1 MMKPSIQLRNVN
13 KTFNKRKSNALH
25 VLKNI
30 DLVLPEKGLVMLLGP
45 SGSGKTTLLNVLGGL
60 DNFDKGSI
68 DILDYHLENYK
79 SNTWDHIRNFHV
91 GYIFQ
96 NYHLLPDLSV
106 YDNIAYVLR
115 LMGYNDEKMIEER
128 VTYVLKAVNMYK
140 FRKKNALQISGG
152 QQQRVAIARAIVK
165 NPDIII
171 ADEPTGNLDS
181 TNTLEVMTMLK
192 QIASEKLVLMVTH
205 ERELANYYA
214 DRIIQI
220 EDGLIKEEIVSINKE
235 ELEFRYDETIY
246 LKDLDL
252 SVLNQDGIEIQTYQD
267 KQKQQVKAMLIVK
280 NNTVFVKFD
289 SSLKNIKILDDRST
303 IKIKDEHQ
311 KDSIE
316 SKKLENTFDH
326 ERLTLPK
333 VTHKKSMFSS
343 FKKSLLMA
351 LEKVFLTTKR
361 GKIMLLSFLLS
372 GVVIS
377 YAASSLA
384 AVLFIEPDANLTL
397 PKGYV
402 NVSKINFEEETLN
415 DITTTIYYDELKG
428 VLSNDGYIH
437 TLYQQQFNFIA
448 PTNLPYNTSLNSNI
462 DLINHINERDLIFGN
477 MPSNDFEII
486 ITKAQADY
494 LIENRI
500 GQDIGIWTY
509 NHIINERIRVH
520 SFDVTISGI
529 LDSDMQVVFVTRKLS
544 NAISEGLYQGF
555 VPVVSFELIPT
566 LELYAGR
573 LPLDNEIL
581 VDKTRALQIGI
592 SNVTVFPFTQVE
604 QGKTLL
610 ISGIYN
616 DTTGPIYATA
626 NTVELSRFLAS
637 NMFYVYDTKDLESD
651 IYEIY
656 DANLIRV
663 IDVYEDAL
671 SNVRNQLST
680 IIVSTYTT
688 AIIVIGVAALGFF
701 FVIRSSLV
709 KRQYEIA
716 IMRAIGVYKKDI
728 LSSFLIE
735 ILVLTTVSTLI
746 GYLIG
751 SYGFSIL
758 SDSVL
763 GSITLFKVNFLS
775 IILGLVAAFMI
786 NIVAGL
792 FPVWRLLA
800 KTPAQIISQYDM

>member
-1 MMKPSIQLRNVN
+1 MMKSSIQLRRVN

-25 VLKNI
+25 VLKDI
-30 DLVLPEKGLVMLLGP
+30 DLILPDKGLVMLLGP

-68 DILDYHLENYK
+68 DILDFHLESYK
-79 SNTWDHIRNFHV
+79 SKTWDHIRNFHV

-115 LMGYNDEKMIEER
+115 LMGYTDEKMIEAK
-128 VTYVLKAVNMYK
+128 VSYVLKAVNMFK
-140 FRKKNALQISGG
+140 FRKKNALQLSGG

-192 QIASEKLVLMVTH
+192 QIASKKLVLMVTH
-205 ERELANYYA
+205 ERDLANYYA

-220 EDGLIKEEIVSINKE
+220 EDGLIKEEIVSTSKDAL
-235 ELEFRYDETIY
+235 ELKYDETIY
-246 LKDLDL
+246 LKDLDFNVL
-252 SVLNQDGIEIQTYQD
+252 SQDGIEIQTYQD
-267 KQKQQVKAMLIVK
+267 SQKQDVKAILIVK

-289 SSLKNIKILDDRST
+289 TSLKNIKILDERST
-303 IKIKDEHQ
+303 IKIKDEFQ

-316 SKKLENTFDH
+316 AKKAEITFDH
-326 ERLTLPK
+326 EQLVLPK
-333 VTHKKSMFSS
+333 VTHKKSMFST
-343 FKKSLLMA
+343 FKKSLFMA
-351 LEKVFLTTKR
+351 LEKVFLTTRR
-361 GKIMLLSFLLS
+361 GKIMLFSFLLS
-372 GVVIS
+372 GIVVA

-384 AVLFIEPDANLTL
+384 AVLFIEPDRYLPL

-402 NVSKINFEEETLN
+402 NVVRNGFEDLDK
-415 DITTTIYYDELKG
+415 DITTLTTYNNILN
-428 VLSNDGYIH
+428 VLSEDGYIH
-437 TLYQQQFNFIA
+437 TLTDQSISFISPSNIA
-448 PTNLPYNTSLNSNI
+448 YNVSLNSNI
-462 DLINHINERDLIFGN
+462 DLIDHIKARNLVFGK
-477 MPSNDFEII
+477 MPSNDFEIV
-486 ITKAQADY
+486 ITKGQADY

-509 NHIINERIRVH
+509 SHILNERIRIQ
-520 SFDVTISGI
+520 SIDLKITGI
-529 LDSDMQVVFVTRKLS
+529 LNSDMQVVFVSRNLA
-544 NAISEGLYQGF
+544 NAISGGRYQDF
-555 VPVVSFELIPT
+555 IPIVSFELFDSI
-566 LELYAGR
+566 ELYAGR

-581 VDKTRALQIGI
+581 INKRAATEIGI
-592 SNVTVFPFTQVE
+592 SNTTIFPFTRIE
-604 QGKTLL
+604 EGKTLL

-616 DTTGPIYATA
+616 EMNGPVYATS
-626 NTVELSRFLAS
+626 NTVELTRFLSS
-637 NMFYVYDTKDLESD
+637 NAFYVYDTKDIESSL
-651 IYEIY
+651 YEVYGVNDVQIINIY
-656 DANLIRV
+656 DNALNNMRNEMRV
-663 IDVYEDAL
+663 V
-671 SNVRNQLST
+671 
-680 IIVSTYTT
+680 IVSTYTT
-688 AIIVIGVAALGFF
+688 AFIVIGIAALGFF

-735 ILVLTTVSTLI
+735 ILVLSTVSTLI
-746 GYLIG
+746 GYMIG
-751 SYGFSIL
+751 TYGFSIL
-758 SDSVL
+758 SESVL
-763 GSITLFKVNFLS
+763 GTITLFKVNLLS
-775 IILGLVAAFMI
+775 VIFGLIAAYVI

-792 FPVWRLLA
+792 FPVWRLLS

>member
-1 MMKPSIQLRNVN
+1 MIKPSIQLRNVN

-30 DLVLPEKGLVMLLGP
+30 DLVLPDKGLVMLLGP

-68 DILDYHLENYK
+68 DILDFHLENYK

-115 LMGYNDEKMIEER
+115 LMGYSDETMIEER

-140 FRKKNALQISGG
+140 FRKKNALQLSGG

-181 TNTLEVMTMLK
+181 TNTLEVMQMLK
-192 QIASEKLVLMVTH
+192 QIANEKLVLMVTH

-220 EDGLIKEEIVSINKE
+220 EDGLIKEEIVSTNKE

-252 SVLNQDGIEIQTYQD
+252 SVLNHDGIEIQTYQD
-267 KQKQQVKAMLIVK
+267 KQKQQVKAMLILK
-280 NNTVFVKFD
+280 NNTVFLKFD
-289 SSLKNIKILDDRST
+289 SSVKNVKILDDRST
-303 IKIKDEHQ
+303 IKIKDEFQ
-311 KDSIE
+311 KDAIE
-316 SKKLENTFDH
+316 SKKLENNFNH
-326 ERLTLPK
+326 ALLKLPEL
-333 VTHKKSMFSS
+333 THKKSKFTS

-351 LEKVFLTTKR
+351 LEKVFLTTRR
-361 GKIMLLSFLLS
+361 GKIMLFSFLLS
-372 GVVIS
+372 GVVVS

-384 AVLFIEPDANLTL
+384 AVLFIEPEANLIL
-397 PKGYV
+397 PQGYV
-402 NVSKINFEEETLN
+402 SVSKISFEEDN
-415 DITTTIYYDELKG
+415 IDITTHAYFDALLNNLPDNT
-428 VLSNDGYIH
+428 YIH
-437 TLYQQQFNFIA
+437 TLQPQTINFIA
-448 PTNLPYNTSLNSNI
+448 PTNLAYDVSLSSNL
-462 DLINHINERDLIFGN
+462 DLIDHISDRDVMYGN
-477 MPSNDFEII
+477 MPSTHFEIL
-486 ITKAQADY
+486 ITKAQANF

-509 NHIINERIRVH
+509 AHILQESIRINDI
-520 SFDVTISGI
+520 DLTISGI
-529 LDSDMQVVFVTRKLS
+529 VNSDMRLIFVSRELS
-544 NAISEGLYQGF
+544 NALSGTFYLNLLPIISYDIF
-555 VPVVSFELIPT
+555 NT
-566 LELYAGR
+566 LELYVGK
-573 LPLDNEIL
+573 LPLDNEVLIHKSAAVEL
-581 VDKTRALQIGI
+581 GI
-592 SNVTVFPFTQVE
+592 TNQTVFPTTHVE
-604 QGKTLL
+604 NGQSIV
-610 ISGIYN
+610 ISGVYN
-616 DTTGPIYATA
+616 EDFGFYYATS
-626 NTVELSRFLAS
+626 NTVERSRFLNS
-637 NMFYVYDTKDLESD
+637 NEYFIYAKDNVTNTLND
-651 IYEIY
+651 IYEV
-656 DANLIRV
+656 NTVRV
-663 IDVYEDAL
+663 IDVYDNAL
-671 SNVRNQLST
+671 SNLTNQMS
-680 IIVSTYTT
+680 IVIVSTYTT
-688 AIIVIGVAALGFF
+688 ASIIIGIAALGFF

-735 ILVLTTVSTLI
+735 ILVLTSISTLI

-751 SYGFSIL
+751 SYGFSML
-758 SDSVL
+758 SNSVL
-763 GSITLFKVNFLS
+763 GEITLFKVNFLS
-775 IILGLVAAFMI
+775 ISIGLVAAYLI

>member
-1 MMKPSIQLRNVN
+1 MMKPSIQLRRVN

-25 VLKNI
+25 VLKDI
-30 DLVLPEKGLVMLLGP
+30 DLILPDKGLVMLLGP

-79 SNTWDHIRNFHV
+79 STTWDHIRNFHV

-115 LMGYNDEKMIEER
+115 LMGYSDETMIEAK

-140 FRKKNALQISGG
+140 FRKKNALQLSGG

-192 QIASEKLVLMVTH
+192 QIASKKLVLMVTH
-205 ERELANYYA
+205 ERDLANYYA
-214 DRIIQI
+214 DRIINI
-220 EDGLIKEEIVSINKE
+220 EDGVIKEERVSTNKE
-235 ELEFRYDETIY
+235 ELELKYDETIY
-246 LKDLDL
+246 LKDLDFN
-252 SVLNQDGIEIQTYQD
+252 VLKQDGIEIQTYQD
-267 KQKQQVKAMLIVK
+267 AQKQPVKAMLIVK

-289 SSLKNIKILDDRST
+289 TGLKNVKILDDRST
-303 IKIKDEHQ
+303 IKIKDEFQ

-316 SKKLENTFDH
+316 AKKAEITFDH
-326 ERLTLPK
+326 EQLLLPK
-333 VTHKKSMFSS
+333 VIHKKSMFFS

-351 LEKVFLTTKR
+351 LEKVFLTTRR
-361 GKIMLLSFLLS
+361 GKIMLFSFLLS
-372 GVVIS
+372 GIVVA

-384 AVLFIEPDANLTL
+384 AVLFLEPEANLTL

-402 NVSKINFEEETLN
+402 SVSKNDFENELF
-415 DITTTIYYDELKG
+415 DISTQNTYNSIIG
-428 VLSNDGYIH
+428 VLSDDGYIH
-437 TLYQQQFNFIA
+437 SLTEQSITFIA
-448 PTNLPYNTSLNSNI
+448 PSNIPYSVSFYSNI
-462 DLINHINERDLIFGN
+462 DLIDHIEERNLSYGK
-477 MPSNDFEII
+477 MPSNDFEIV
-486 ITKAQADY
+486 ITKGQADS
-494 LIENRI
+494 LIENGI

-509 NHIINERIRVH
+509 EHILNERIRIH
-520 SFDVTISGI
+520 SIDLKISGI
-529 LDSDMQVVFVTRKLS
+529 LDSDMQVVFVSRNLA
-544 NAISEGLYQGF
+544 NAVSSGSYENLI
-555 VPVVSFELIPT
+555 PVVSYEIFDSLD
-566 LELYAGR
+566 LYAGR

-581 VDKTRALQIGI
+581 VNKRAALEIGI
-592 SNVTVFPFTQVE
+592 SNTTVFPFTRLE
-604 QGKTLL
+604 EGKTII

-616 DTTGPIYATA
+616 DDNGPIFSTSK
-626 NTVELSRFLAS
+626 TVELTRFLSS
-637 NMFYVYDTKDLESD
+637 NIFYVYDTNDIEANLGQVYGAND
-651 IYEIY
+651 VRITNIYEN
-656 DANLIRV
+656 ALNN
-663 IDVYEDAL
+663 L
-671 SNVRNQLST
+671 SNEMSVV
-680 IIVSTYTT
+680 IVSTYTT
-688 AIIVIGVAALGFF
+688 AFIIIGIAALGFF

-716 IMRAIGVYKKDI
+716 IMRAIGVYKKEI

-735 ILVLTTVSTLI
+735 ILVLSTVSTLI
-746 GYLIG
+746 GYMVG
-751 SYGFSIL
+751 TYGFSIL

-775 IILGLVAAFMI
+775 VIFGLIAAYVI
-786 NIVAGL
+786 NIIAGL
-792 FPVWRLLA
+792 FPVWRLLS